1 MVDTG
6 KDIHL
11 STADTALHRFNN
23 PEAFSALPDEFPYP
37 FHSSVHAVAREA
49 ALQWQQTL
57 LTEAIYPSETESS
70 VGKMI
75 GVLVVRD
82 QDGQP
87 GFLAAFSGKWNGSNH
102 YPGFVP
108 PVFDTLDEEGFY
120 RRGEEEINQVNRRIE
135 QLEKSE
141 SYRQLLAKEVELT
154 IALEHELSR
163 MQEEFRQAKEHRK
176 KVRIGLAELPEQ
188 ERASV
193 LEALEKESIRHHYLW
208 KDKKKQVQHQ
218 LAQIRIEREK
228 AEAPIHQFKQLRR
241 QMSAALQQQLFESY
255 HFLNARGDRKH
266 LLQIFGR
273 DTSDVPPSGAG
284 ECAAPKL
291 LQYAYIQGL
300 APVALAEFWWGPS
313 PASEIRKHG
322 YFYPACRSKCLPILS
337 HMLEGLNVGKDVTQ
351 ENPAVGKELPVV
363 YDDPYLVVVH
373 KPAEMLSVPGKTI
386 YDSVYARIR
395 QKYPEAEEPMVVHR
409 LDMSTSGLMMLA
421 KTKQAHQHLQSQFTK
436 RRIKKTYI
444 AVLEGEIIGQ
454 AGEITLPLRVDLDH
468 RPRQVVCA
476 TYGKPALTRWEKL
489 SETDGLTRVRFTPVT
504 GRTHQLRVHAA
515 HTQGLNAPI
524 KGDDLYGQR
533 GQRLHL
539 HAETMSFEH
548 PVTGQEIFLEVPP
561 DF

>member
-1 MVDTG
+1 MIDTG
-6 KDIHL
+6 EDIH
-11 STADTALHRFNN
+11 STKADTALHRFNN
-23 PEAFSALPDEFPYP
+23 PEVFSAFPDEFPYP
-37 FHSSVHAVAREA
+37 FHSYVHAVAREA

-57 LTEAIYPSETESS
+57 LTEAMYPSEAEGS

-108 PVFDTLDEEGFY
+108 PVFDTLDEAGFY

-135 QLEKSE
+135 QLENSE
-141 SYRQLLAKEVELT
+141 GYKQILAKENEVVT
-154 IALEHELSR
+154 TLENELSQ
-163 MQEEFRQAKEHRK
+163 MQEAFRQAKEYRK
-176 KVRIGLAELPEQ
+176 KVRSGLTDLPEH
-188 ERASV
+188 ERTTV

-218 LAQIRIEREK
+218 LVQIRMEREK
-228 AEAPIHQFKQLRR
+228 EEAPIHQCKQLRR

-255 HFLNARGDRKH
+255 HFLNARGDGKH
-266 LLQIFGR
+266 LLQIFGQ
-273 DTSDVPPSGAG
+273 DGADIPPSG
-284 ECAAPKL
+284 AAPKL
-291 LQYAYIQGL
+291 LQYAYIHGL
-300 APVALAEFWWGPS
+300 IPIALAEFWWGLS

-322 YFYPACRSKCLPILS
+322 YFYPACRSKCLPILT
-337 HMLEGLNVGKDVTQ
+337 HMLEGLKVGIDLMQ

-363 YDDPYLVVVH
+363 YDDPHFVVVH
-373 KPAEMLSVPGKTI
+373 KPAEMLSVPGKSIT
-386 YDSVYARIR
+386 DSVYTRMRAL
-395 QKYPEAEEPMVVHR
+395 YPEAEEPMVVHR
-409 LDMSTSGLMMLA
+409 LDMSTSGLMLLA
-421 KTKQAHQHLQSQFTK
+421 KTKRAHQHLQSQFIK
-436 RRIKKTYI
+436 RKVKKSYI
-444 AVLEGEIIGQ
+444 AVLEGTIEGQ
-454 AGEITLPLRVDLDH
+454 SGEISLPLRVDLDH

-489 SETDGLTRVRFTPVT
+489 AEYEGLTRVRFYPVT

-515 HTQGLNAPI
+515 HTQGLNTPI

-533 GQRLHL
+533 GDRLHL
-539 HAETMSFEH
+539 HAETITFEH
-548 PVTGQEIFLEVPP
+548 PITGKEIFLEAPP